1 MSKDPAVLFYTSDFL
16 SGTMLMRNDQVGKY
30 IKLLCIQHQQ
40 GHLSEED
47 MLEMCGSYD
56 ERIFSKFV
64 KDENGLY
71 YNVRMEEETLKRK
84 KYSESRS
91 NNRKGIK
98 NQHMNEHM
106 SQDMIEDMSEHMY
119 KHIEQHMTPHM
130 ENENINE
137 NINININRDINNISI
152 SEDTNIIKDEKSE
165 IDEMFD
171 MFWIVY
177 PKKSNKKGAKVSFKR
192 IKNLKT
198 EFPLIMEA
206 LERFKKSK
214 QWTKQNG
221 EFIPLPTTWINQE
234 RWKDEHI
241 ETREDKLKR
250 LDMSD
255 WL

>member
-1 MSKDPAVLFYTSDFL
+1 MAKDPAVLFYTADFL
-16 SGTMLMRNDQVGKY
+16 AGTIFMRNDQVGKY
-30 IKLLCIQHQQ
+30 IKLLCMQHQQ
-40 GHLSEED
+40 GHLKEED

-56 ERIFSKFV
+56 ERIFSKFA
-64 KDENGLY
+64 KDEEGLY

-91 NNRKGIK
+91 NNRKGNK
-98 NQHMNEHM
+98 NQHMNGHM
-106 SQDMIEDMSEHMY
+106 SKDMYDDMSTHMC
-119 KHIEQHMTPHM
+119 KHIEEHMTPHM
-130 ENENINE
+130 ENENENINNNIYNNSDNIVINE
-137 NINININRDINNISI
+137 NIVIKTVK
-152 SEDTNIIKDEKSE
+152 DTTE

-171 MFWIVY
+171 VFWKAY

-221 EFIPLPTTWINQE
+221 EFIPLPTSWINQE

>member
-1 MSKDPAVLFYTSDFL
+1 MSKDPAVLFYTADFL
-16 SGTMLMRNDQVGKY
+16 AGTIFMRNDQVGKY
-30 IKLLCIQHQQ
+30 IKLLCMQHQQ
-40 GHLSEED
+40 GHLKEED

-56 ERIFSKFV
+56 DRIFSKFV

-91 NNRKGIK
+91 NNRKGNK
-98 NQHMNEHM
+98 NQDMIEHM

-119 KHIEQHMTPHM
+119 EHIEQHMTPHM
-130 ENENINE
+130 ENENVNE
-137 NINININRDINNISI
+137 NININRDINNINI
-152 SEDTNIIKDEKSE
+152 SENTNVIKEEKSE

>member
-1 MSKDPAVLFYTSDFL
+1 MAKDPAVLFYTSDFL
-16 SGTMLMRNDQVGKY
+16 SGTMLMRNYQVGKY

-47 MLEMCGSYD
+47 MLEICGTYD

-71 YNVRMEEETLKRK
+71 YNVRMEVEANKRRA
-84 KYSESRS
+84 YIESRS
-91 NNRKGIK
+91 NNRKGNK
-98 NQHMNEHM
+98 NEDMKEHM
-106 SQDMIEDMSEHMY
+106 KKDMNEDMSN
-119 KHIEQHMTPHM
+119 HMTSHM
-130 ENENINE
+130 ENENVNE
-137 NINININRDINNISI
+137 KININREINNISI
-152 SEDTNIIKDEKSE
+152 SEDTNDIKEEKSE

>member
-1 MSKDPAVLFYTSDFL
+1 MAKDPAVLFYTSDFL

-47 MLEMCGSYD
+47 MLEICGTYD

-98 NQHMNEHM
+98 NQHINEHM

-119 KHIEQHMTPHM
+119 EHIEQHMTPHM
-130 ENENINE
+130 ENENE
-137 NINININRDINNISI
+137 NININRDINNISI
-152 SEDTNIIKDEKSE
+152 NEDTNVIKEEKSE

-192 IKNLKT
+192 IKNLKN

-241 ETREDKLKR
+241 ETREEKLR
-250 LDMSD
+250 SLDMSD

>member
-1 MSKDPAVLFYTSDFL
+1 MAKDPAVLFYTSDFL
-16 SGTMLMRNDQVGKY
+16 SGTMTMRNEQVGKY

-47 MLEMCGSYD
+47 MLEICGTYD

-71 YNVRMEEETLKRK
+71 YNVRMEVEANKRRA
-84 KYSESRS
+84 YIESRS
-91 NNRKGIK
+91 NNRKGNK
-98 NQHMNEHM
+98 NEDMNEHM
-106 SQDMIEDMSEHMY
+106 KKDMNEDMSN
-119 KHIEQHMTPHM
+119 HMTEHM

-137 NINININRDINNISI
+137 NININRDINNISI
-152 SEDTNIIKDEKSE
+152 SEDTNVIKEEKSE

-198 EFPLIMEA
+198 EFPLLMEA

>member
-1 MSKDPAVLFYTSDFL
+1 MAKDPAVLFYTSDFL
-16 SGTMLMRNDQVGKY
+16 SGTMTMRNEQVGKY

-47 MLEMCGSYD
+47 MLEICGAYD

-71 YNVRMEEETLKRK
+71 YNVRMEVEANKRRA
-84 KYSESRS
+84 YIESRS
-91 NNRKGIK
+91 NNRKGNK
-98 NQHMNEHM
+98 NEDVKEHM
-106 SQDMIEDMSEHMY
+106 KKDMNEDMSN
-119 KHIEQHMTPHM
+119 HMTSHM
-130 ENENINE
+130 ENENVNE
-137 NINININRDINNISI
+137 NININRDINNISI
-152 SEDTNIIKDEKSE
+152 SEDTNIIKEQKSE

>member
-16 SGTMLMRNDQVGKY
+16 SGTIFMRNDQVGKY
-30 IKLLCIQHQQ
+30 IKLLCMQHQQ
-40 GHLSEED
+40 GHLKEED

-119 KHIEQHMTPHM
+119 EHIEQHMTPHM
-130 ENENINE
+130 ENENVNE
-137 NINININRDINNISI
+137 NININRDINNISI
-152 SEDTNIIKDEKSE
+152 SEDTNVIKEEKSE

-192 IKNLKT
+192 IKNLKA

-206 LERFKKSK
+206 LDRFKKSK

-241 ETREDKLKR
+241 ETREEKLR
-250 LDMSD
+250 SLDMSD